1 MPTDMDW
8 CLSKA
13 SVLGYA
19 VAVLSS
25 TPLEDVARRVSDLKV
40 IYDAA
45 TWLADKCIQN
55 PEARRYAEML
65 ADLASRATDVFRKY
79 EAGDAGIGDVASEVV
94 AIVSQWRR
102 LVDTLHWGEWGLP
115 KGSSAHRET
124 VYPFRIR

>member
-1 MPTDMDW
+1 MSADTDW

-25 TPLEDVARRVSDLKV
+25 TPLEDVARRVSDLRV

-45 TWLADKCIQN
+45 TWLADRCIQN
-55 PEARRYAEML
+55 PEAKMDARKLAE
-65 ADLASRATDVFRKY
+65 LASRATDVFRKY
-79 EAGDAGIGDVASEVV
+79 EAGGVGIGDVASEVV

-102 LVDTLHWGEWGLP
+102 LVNRLHWGEWGLS
-115 KGSSAHRET
+115 KGSSAQRGT